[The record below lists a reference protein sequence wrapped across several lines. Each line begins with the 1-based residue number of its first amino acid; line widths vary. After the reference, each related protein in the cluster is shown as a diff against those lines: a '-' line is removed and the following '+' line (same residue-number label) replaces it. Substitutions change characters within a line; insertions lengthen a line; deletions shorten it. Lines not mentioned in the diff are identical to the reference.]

1 MSKSIFYFFIFGLSP
16 NFFTPLLAQNLVEN
30 NSFETACETLP
41 AAYKRCGNK
50 SDITDFAPPWYCP
63 QNTNP
68 DLICNNLPYIPVNDT
83 DKNFGKLKAA
93 DGSAYAGIGFNKNTG
108 WVESIA
114 IQLSK
119 PLDPEKVYKIS
130 YKASYFNDFGKN
142 GDAITENYLG
152 VKFYMK
158 TKSKTP
164 KQTFDDL
171 YALKASA
178 TSQKTKDSVDKV
190 LSMPVN
196 QNEKNN
202 HFLCYTAPQ
211 NFKNNEWQTVEKI
224 FTIGFAATHL
234 SIGFFNTDKAASGY
248 NTYFY
253 IDDVVLEETTEKAS
267 QYEKMD
273 KSKPIIVPNL
283 FFDTGKSVL
292 LPASFP
298 ELDKLAAALAAQT
311 ALNIEI
317 SGHTDNMGNAT
328 ANQTLSEA
336 RANAVRTYLTSK
348 GIVAARLTAK
358 GYGSAKPLAP
368 NTDAASKAKNRRVEV
383 TVRD

>member
-1 MSKSIFYFFIFGLSP
+1 MSKSIFFCCLFGLAP
-16 NFFTPLLAQNLVEN
+16 NFFTELSAQNLVPN

-41 AAYKRCGNK
+41 AAYKRCGNQ
-50 SDITDFAPPWYCP
+50 SDITEFAPPWYCP
-63 QNTNP
+63 QKTNP
-68 DLICNNLPYIPVNDT
+68 DLICNSLPYIPVNDT

-114 IQLSK
+114 VQLSE
-119 PLDPEKVYKIS
+119 PLEVGKVYKLS

-142 GDAITENYLG
+142 AETITENYLG
-152 VKFYMK
+152 AKLYTK
-158 TKSKTP
+158 TKQKTP
-164 KQTFDDL
+164 KQTLDDL
-171 YALKASA
+171 FALSAS
-178 TSQKTKDSVDKV
+178 TKSQKTKDSVDRV
-190 LSMPVN
+190 LKMPVN

-202 HFLCYTAPQ
+202 NFLQFMAAQ
-211 NFKNNEWQTVEKI
+211 NFKNNEWQTVQEI
-224 FTIGFAATHL
+224 FTVGFAATHL
-234 SIGFFNTDKAASGY
+234 SIGFYNIDKAASGY
-248 NTYFY
+248 NSYFY
-253 IDDVVLEETTEKAS
+253 IDDVILEKSDEKPSTYAN
-267 QYEKMD
+267 MD
-273 KSKPIIVPNL
+273 KTKPIIVENL

-298 ELDKLAAALAAQT
+298 ELDKLAAALTAQA

-317 SGHTDNMGNAT
+317 SGHTDNTGNAA

-348 GIVAARLTAK
+348 GVAAARLTAK
-358 GYGSAKPLAP
+358 GYGSAKPLVP

-383 TVRD
+383 IVN